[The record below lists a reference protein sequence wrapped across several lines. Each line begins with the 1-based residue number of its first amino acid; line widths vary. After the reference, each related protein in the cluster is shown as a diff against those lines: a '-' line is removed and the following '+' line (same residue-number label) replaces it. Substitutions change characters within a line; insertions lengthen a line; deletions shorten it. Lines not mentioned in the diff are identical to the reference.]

1 MIKKKLREIMRTSSG
16 TKFVRAAVVVAAA
29 ILALVSSVRAGF
41 ISAVKERRSVGF
53 VVSTNNLQH
62 AHSMTS
68 SKILSSSALNS
79 KFDGGNEDIFL
90 LSIDGTLASST
101 TSKSWMAVCAALKVW
116 PALHSTFETLGM
128 NPDAFDVYDCTQDSI
143 ELDESCE
150 WLIQKLSAL
159 ASISQHGN
167 SPDAM
172 LGCDAVLLS
181 RLLLEEQL
189 LDGGRSNGRGGKY
202 GGKFHP
208 STSDD
213 DVDTGERS
221 NVGSRPL
228 TVGELCK

>member
-1 MIKKKLREIMRTSSG
+1 MRTSSG
-16 TKFVRAAVVVAAA
+16 TKFVQAAVVAAA
-29 ILALVSSVRAGF
+29 AILVLVSSVRAGF
-41 ISAVKERRSVGF
+41 ISAVKGRRSAGF

-62 AHSMTS
+62 AHHTHSMTS
-68 SKILSSSALNS
+68 SKILRSLALNS

-128 NPDAFDVYDCTQDSI
+128 NPDIFDGTQNNII

-159 ASISQHGN
+159 ASISQQGN

-208 STSDD
+208 SSSDD
-213 DVDTGERS
+213 DVGTTGERS
-221 NVGSRPL
+221 KVGSRPL

>member
-1 MIKKKLREIMRTSSG
+1 MRTSSG

-29 ILALVSSVRAGF
+29 ILAHVCSDRACCF
-41 ISAVKERRSVGF
+41 ISAVKGRRSVSF

-62 AHSMTS
+62 AHHKHSMTS

-128 NPDAFDVYDCTQDSI
+128 NPDAFDCTHNSI
-143 ELDESCE
+143 ELDGSCE

>member
-1 MIKKKLREIMRTSSG
+1 MRTSSG
-16 TKFVRAAVVVAAA
+16 TKFVRAAVVAAAA

-53 VVSTNNLQH
+53 VVSTNNLQN

-128 NPDAFDVYDCTQDSI
+128 NPDVFDCTQNSI

-150 WLIQKLSAL
+150 WLIQKNFQRLHQYHNTVIAL
-159 ASISQHGN
+159 MQ
-167 SPDAM
+167 
-172 LGCDAVLLS
+172 CW
-181 RLLLEEQL
+181 
-189 LDGGRSNGRGGKY
+189 
-202 GGKFHP
+202 
-208 STSDD
+208 
-213 DVDTGERS
+213 DVMQFYYQDYY
-221 NVGSRPL
+221 
-228 TVGELCK
+228 

>member
-1 MIKKKLREIMRTSSG
+1 MRTSSG

-41 ISAVKERRSVGF
+41 ISAVKERRSVAF

-62 AHSMTS
+62 AHHTHSMTS

-128 NPDAFDVYDCTQDSI
+128 NPDAFDVYDCTHNSI

>member
-1 MIKKKLREIMRTSSG
+1 MRTSSG

-128 NPDAFDVYDCTQDSI
+128 NPDAFDVYDCTHNSI

-208 STSDD
+208 SSSDD

-221 NVGSRPL
+221 KVGSRPL